1 MNENDPLSTL
11 VVNVFL
17 VSFLAIGGANAI
29 IPELH
34 RMAVQSNGWMSDST
48 FADLFA
54 IAQVTPGPN
63 VILIT
68 LIGWYVAGA
77 PGAIAATFLM
87 CVPPGIAAYGV
98 SRLSHRFRTARPR
111 IAIQRGFTA
120 LTIGIV
126 LASAYILA
134 RTSNADW
141 VAYAIT
147 AVAAVGTIATRL
159 NPIWLIAIG
168 ALVGLAGLV

>member
-1 MNENDPLSTL
+1 MNQNDPLTTL

-17 VSFLAIGGANAI
+17 VSFLAIGGANAV

-34 RMAVQSNGWMSDST
+34 RMAVQSNAWMSDGT

-77 PGAIAATFLM
+77 PGAIAATLLM
-87 CVPPGIAAYGV
+87 CVPPGVAAYGM
-98 SRLSHRFRTARPR
+98 SRLSHQFRHARPR
-111 IAIQRGFTA
+111 IAIQRGLTA
-120 LTIGIV
+120 LTLGIV

-134 RTSNADW
+134 RSSNADW

-147 AVAAVGTIATRL
+147 AFAAVGTIATRF
-159 NPIWLIAIG
+159 NPIWWIALG
-168 ALVGLAGLV
+168 AISGLVGLV